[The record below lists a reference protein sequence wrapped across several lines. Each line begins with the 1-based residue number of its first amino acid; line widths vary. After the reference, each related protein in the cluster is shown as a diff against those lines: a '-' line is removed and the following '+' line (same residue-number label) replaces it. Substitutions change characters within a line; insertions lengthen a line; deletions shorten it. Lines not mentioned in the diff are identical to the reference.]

1 MERRDG
7 KSQHHPR
14 PDPVQKMEM
23 MQRIWELK
31 EQWWTDA
38 QIGEAL
44 GISKKTVWKYFH
56 EYELFLVPPS
66 VEQERL
72 MHVRQLQNLM
82 AQVATMKDRYVAN
95 PELFLKYVAE
105 LRNLMK
111 DYRRF
116 MDMEGP
122 KRHAHT
128 VQTEFDEAFAK
139 LEDEFSEFRD
149 ASEREATKDREQ
161 RRGRFRT

>member
-7 KSQHHPR
+7 KSQHNPR

-23 MQRIWELK
+23 MQIIWERK
-31 EQWWTDA
+31 REWATDA
-38 QIGEAL
+38 EIAEEL

-72 MHVRQLQNLM
+72 LHIQQIQDMM
-82 AQVATMKDRYVAN
+82 AELGQMKARYKE
-95 PELFLKYVAE
+95 PEVLLKIMAE
-105 LRNLMK
+105 LRALMK

-128 VQTEFDEAFAK
+128 VQSEFDAEFGK
-139 LEDEFSEFRD
+139 LEDEFADFRD
-149 ASEREATKDREQ
+149 RAEREATKERDE
-161 RRGRFRT
+161 RRGRFQR

>member
-7 KSQHHPR
+7 KSQHNPR

-23 MQRIWELK
+23 MEYIWERK
-31 EQWWTDA
+31 RAWATDA
-38 QIGEAL
+38 EIAEEL
-44 GISKKTVWKYFH
+44 KISKKTVWKYFH

-72 MHVRQLQNLM
+72 LHIQQIQQMM
-82 AQVATMKDRYVAN
+82 AELGQAASRYKE
-95 PELFLKYVAE
+95 PETWLKIMAE
-105 LRNLMK
+105 LRALMK

-128 VQTEFDEAFAK
+128 VQSEFDAAFSE
-139 LEDEFSEFRD
+139 LENEFSDFRD
-149 ASEREATKDREQ
+149 RAEREATKERDERK
-161 RRGRFRT
+161 GRFRS

>member
-7 KSQHHPR
+7 KNQHHPR

-23 MQRIWELK
+23 MQHIWERK
-31 EQWWTDA
+31 REWATDA
-38 QIGEAL
+38 QIAEEL

-56 EYELFLVPPS
+56 EYELFLVPPN

-72 MHVRQLQNLM
+72 LHIQQIQDMM
-82 AQVATMKDRYVAN
+82 
-95 PELFLKYVAE
+95 AE
-105 LRNLMK
+105 LGQMKERYKEPETLLKIMAEMRALMK

-128 VQTEFDEAFAK
+128 VQSEFDAGFKA
-139 LEDEFSEFRD
+139 LEDEFADFRD
-149 ASEREATKDREQ
+149 RAEREASKERDQ
-161 RRGRFRT
+161 RQGRFRR